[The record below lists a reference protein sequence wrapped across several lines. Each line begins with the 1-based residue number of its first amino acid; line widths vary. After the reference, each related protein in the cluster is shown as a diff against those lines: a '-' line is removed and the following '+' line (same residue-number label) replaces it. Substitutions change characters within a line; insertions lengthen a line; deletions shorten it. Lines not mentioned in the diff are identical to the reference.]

1 MSIRIKNVYS
11 NMFKT
16 NKGTNVHPR
25 KIVIQTNVRA
35 VASHTIHPS
44 IHPSSLRTAR
54 ANPPRVARRF
64 HREHSFVRSLRF
76 VRANTGK
83 RDRARVVYIYVWI
96 RFDRFFE
103 ISFGPRGHRK
113 EPRGRVRRLRTYGLN
128 ARTTNTRGKKHAC
141 DGFCVS
147 RETGTDGATMV
158 GDRRRGGGARRCF

>member
-25 KIVIQTNVRA
+25 KIVIQTRTFVQLHR
-35 VASHTIHPS
+35 S
-44 IHPSSLRTAR
+44 PSSLRTAR

-64 HREHSFVRSLRF
+64 HREDSFVRSLRF

-96 RFDRFFE
+96 RSFFE

-128 ARTTNTRGKKHAC
+128 ARTTDTRGKKHAC
-141 DGFCVS
+141 DGCCVS